1 MADSAGDTGRHRSG
15 FTAGSTKNPILS
27 ATIEIIM
34 NPPTQLPVI
43 VLTGFLGS
51 GKTTLLNRL
60 LAAGPRTA
68 VIINEFGGTPVD
80 QQLIERQG
88 MPLTILAGGC
98 LCCQI
103 KGTLA
108 PTLRNLWMAWNQ
120 AERKPFERM
129 IIEASGIASP
139 EPIFDT
145 LLRDRWLA
153 GRYRLERLIATLAIP
168 SAIAQL
174 DGFAEAR
181 AQVAWAD
188 VLLLTH
194 ADLADA
200 DRQAA
205 LDARLRTIAPAT
217 PQYRAIHGQCD
228 LQALLAGTSAVLRR
242 LPDDRPLPEHGFRS
256 ISLHL
261 QQPMPWP
268 QLQAILQGLL
278 DRHPADL
285 LRIKGVIYLAEQSE
299 PAAIQAAANRLYP
312 PAALPARATDDPRG
326 RLVFIA
332 STGIEALAEELA
344 DAFGSHI
351 GKNAIRLH

>member
-1 MADSAGDTGRHRSG
+1 MRFCNIPRHLSVRYLRNG
-15 FTAGSTKNPILS
+15 ILFTAQ
-27 ATIEIIM
+27 ATASRKKAM
-34 NPPTQLPVI
+34 NHPTQLPVI

-60 LAAGPRTA
+60 LATGPSTA
-68 VIINEFGGTPVD
+68 VIVNEFGSIPVD

-88 MPLTILAGGC
+88 IPLTILAGGC

-108 PTLRNLWMAWNQ
+108 PTLRNLWMAWKQ
-120 AERKPFERM
+120 AEIKPFQRM

-139 EPIFDT
+139 EPILDT
-145 LLRDRWLA
+145 LCRDRWLA
-153 GRYRLERLIATLAIP
+153 SRYRLEKIIATLAIP

-174 DGFAEAR
+174 DSFAEAR

-188 VLLLTH
+188 ALLLTH

-205 LDARLRTIAPAT
+205 LATYLQAIAPAT
-217 PQYRAIHGQCD
+217 PKHLASHGQCD
-228 LQALLAGTSAVLRR
+228 PQALLAGASPTLRR
-242 LPDDRPLPEHGFRS
+242 LPDGKPLPEHGFRN

-261 QQPMPWP
+261 EQPLPWP
-268 QLQAILQGLL
+268 RLQAILQDLL
-278 DRHPADL
+278 NRHPTDL
-285 LRIKGVIYLAEQSE
+285 LRIKGVVYLTEQSE
-299 PAAIQAAANRLYP
+299 PMVIQAAANRLYP
-312 PAALPARATDDPRG
+312 PSALPARASDDLRG

-332 STGIEALAEELA
+332 GSGIETLAEDLA
-344 DAFGSHI
+344 KAFGPDL
-351 GKNAIRLH
+351 GRNAIRLH